1 LEDELYGWILSRL
14 NELKGSETD
23 RFLKFL
29 AIIDA
34 FLEEKGLGRI
44 IIVGGFAAEIY
55 SGRSYRTG
63 DVDIIVEG
71 DAELVRKVLLR
82 ISDLGLRVML
92 PRIREISEKGID
104 IVSNVY
110 DRKREPKKLIVDGN
124 YSVYI
129 IPAEEVIL
137 TYLEGWKF
145 WDSTEDKMKAVLVY
159 CAQKEMIDKDYLE
172 KEAKSNDVYDYYL
185 KLKEYC

>member
-1 LEDELYGWILSRL
+1 
-14 NELKGSETD
+14 
-23 RFLKFL
+23 
-29 AIIDA
+29 
-34 FLEEKGLGRI
+34 
-44 IIVGGFAAEIY
+44 
-55 SGRSYRTG
+55 
-63 DVDIIVEG
+63 
-71 DAELVRKVLLR
+71 
-82 ISDLGLRVML
+82 ML

-110 DRKREPKKLIVDGN
+110 DRKREPRKLIVDE

-159 CAQKEMIDKDYLE
+159 CAQKEMIDKGYLE
-172 KEAKSNDVYDYYL
+172 EEAKSKNVYDYFI

>member
-29 AIIDA
+29 AIINT
-34 FLEEKGLGRI
+34 FLEEKRLRRI

-71 DAELVRKVLLR
+71 DAELVRKTLSKV
-82 ISDLGLRVML
+82 SDLGSRIML

-104 IVSNVY
+104 IVSNVC
-110 DRKREPKKLIVDGN
+110 DRKREPRRLVIDGK

-129 IPAEEVIL
+129 IPAEEFIL
-137 TYLEGWKF
+137 TYLEGWKVC
-145 WDSTEDKMKAVLVY
+145 DSTEDKMKAVLVY
-159 CAQKEMIDKDYLE
+159 CAQKETIDKDYLE